1 MQVKRNAIMKKVLL
15 TLLPVLIFA
24 LNGSACTTF
33 FLKNNDGKM
42 IFGRNFDFPAG
53 QGHIQIN
60 QRGVKKSSFIAPP
73 EKLFQWISEY
83 GSISFNQNGREF
95 PYGGMNEAGLVI
107 EQMWLEESVY
117 PEYDERNA
125 LTELQW
131 IQYQLDKAG
140 SVEEVIASDKYLR
153 ISFTSVAKLHFLVAD
168 ASGNSAVIEYLN
180 GRMSVKTGDSL
191 PYSVLANSCYSTSL
205 DYKKQKETGAEV
217 TYSPME
223 ENSSGRFLTA
233 ARMITG
239 DIPRGTYLINYG
251 FSILDAVAQGPATQW
266 SIIYDL
272 TDRNIYYRTHQNTEI
287 RRIDFNSFQYN
298 CSVNHLFMDID
309 RFENAAEYFSPLDFP
324 ENYNLINSVCN
335 DVEFLSNIP
344 GEHRKAM
351 AGVFLDSVCAE

>member
-1 MQVKRNAIMKKVLL
+1 MKKVIL

-24 LNGSACTTF
+24 LLGSACTTF
-33 FLKNNDGKM
+33 FLKNNDSKM

-60 QRGVKKSSFIAPP
+60 QRGVIKSAFIAPP
-73 EKLFQWISEY
+73 EKKFQWISEY

-117 PEYDERNA
+117 PEYDERTA

-191 PYSVLANSCYSTSL
+191 PYPVLANSGYSTSL
-205 DYKKQKETGAEV
+205 DYKKQKETGADV

-233 ARMITG
+233 SRMISG
-239 DIPRGTYLINYG
+239 DTPRDTDLIDYG
-251 FSILDAVAQGPATQW
+251 FSILNAVAQGLATQW

-272 TDRNIYYRTHQNTEI
+272 TDRKIYYRTHQNAET
-287 RRIDFNSFQYN
+287 RRIDFNTFYYN
-298 CSVNHLFMDID
+298 CSGNYLFIDID
-309 RFENAAEYFSPLDFP
+309 QQNNAPADFLALDFLR
-324 ENYNLINSVCN
+324 NFDLINSVCN

-344 GEHRKAM
+344 GEYRKAT